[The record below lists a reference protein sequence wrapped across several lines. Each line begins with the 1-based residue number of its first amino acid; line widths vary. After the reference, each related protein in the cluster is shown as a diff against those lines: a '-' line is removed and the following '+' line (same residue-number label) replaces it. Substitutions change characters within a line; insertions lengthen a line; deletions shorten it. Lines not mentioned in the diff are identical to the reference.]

1 MKTAQILMHRPR
13 SIKVELSKN
22 VASDTPLL
30 RGDWAA
36 ENEYR
41 LSQSERNNS
50 KWIALPLPISRWWMD
65 VMSLSIL
72 RWLRKAT
79 ALHAANLMFCGL
91 STTKL
96 SFFRDRLWVH
106 SQKWCGKKK
115 AVKTTPEE
123 SSPMSVDLIRLLTIV
138 PTLLDR
144 GSLYEWSTSG
154 NRHNHDMTSALS
166 WLPKNT
172 SGILS
177 YGELRDGKGCF
188 LLFEIACWL
197 MKVQDLSLV
206 RSWFWQHLHHIRLD
220 CSSNRRI
227 CSRHANTNFHPTTA
241 AELLPAICWHKLY

>member
-106 SQKWCGKKK
+106 SQKWCGKKSCQDNSWGIIANECGLNQTSHNCSYAFGQRFIVWVIYIRQQAQSWHDFCLVLTTQSHK
-115 AVKTTPEE
+115 WHPFLWRVERWKGVFSALWNSLLIDESSRLIIGAQLILTTP
-123 SSPMSVDLIRLLTIV
+123 SSYQT
-138 PTLLDR
+138 
-144 GSLYEWSTSG
+144 
-154 NRHNHDMTSALS
+154 
-166 WLPKNT
+166 WL
-172 SGILS
+172 
-177 YGELRDGKGCF
+177 F
-188 LLFEIACWL
+188 
-197 MKVQDLSLV
+197 
-206 RSWFWQHLHHIRLD
+206 
-220 CSSNRRI
+220 
-227 CSRHANTNFHPTTA
+227 
-241 AELLPAICWHKLY
+241 